1 MGNTPGG
8 LPYHLGEPV
17 SSYTD
22 IQGWSL
28 HAGTSKADKSPVSIF
43 KYNPKSTNLN
53 GNTTASAQNA
63 LKLAKTMK
71 HPNVVRCLDGIETP
85 AGEILI
91 ITEPVVPLLDWLT
104 TTRAVETNQD
114 TFANAVT
121 LGLAGVV
128 RALSFL
134 NNDVSICHGLFS
146 HHAVFVTSGGDW
158 KVSRF
163 DLAGKV
169 DAGFLDRHQLL
180 NRSYQ
185 SPERSSN
192 DRAVLRNMPLH
203 AIDAWSLGV
212 LIRTVYGGEVVRT
225 EDLQN
230 TSKIPKGLTQAYQKL
245 LKGTPEKRLNI
256 NRLLSLK
263 HLQDNALV
271 KSMFFLGKPLNC
283 CVVCARFPLYLA
295 LSKEPQKKKDGSTF
309 FTVAMV
315 VLGTCPNVCFFFPAV
330 VLCQMKS

>member
-8 LPYHLGEPV
+8 LPYQLGEPV

-28 HAGTSKADKSPVSIF
+28 HAGTSKADKSPVCIF

-146 HHAVFVTSGGDW
+146 HHAVFVNTESSASCMVFG
-158 KVSRF
+158 
-163 DLAGKV
+163 AGH
-169 DAGFLDRHQLL
+169 L
-180 NRSYQ
+180 
-185 SPERSSN
+185 PC
-192 DRAVLRNMPLH
+192 PLH
-203 AIDAWSLGV
+203 NDVPVLPVHPATDLWSL
-212 LIRTVYGGEVVRT
+212 R
-225 EDLQN
+225 
-230 TSKIPKGLTQAYQKL
+230 
-245 LKGTPEKRLNI
+245 
-256 NRLLSLK
+256 
-263 HLQDNALV
+263 
-271 KSMFFLGKPLNC
+271 
-283 CVVCARFPLYLA
+283 
-295 LSKEPQKKKDGSTF
+295 
-309 FTVAMV
+309 FTVS
-315 VLGTCPNVCFFFPAV
+315 
-330 VLCQMKS
+330 Q